1 MTVNSLNWFW
11 ILVAASLPALAG
23 VLVAYPIWRVNQP
36 ILGNL
41 AGSAVV
47 FGAAIALIMREHVE
61 LDRQVQACLG
71 QGVTCWPDPSAFTR
85 YAIYA
90 GIALMQVMALF
101 SISLRVEHRLRR
113 RGYDPEWR

>member
-1 MTVNSLNWFW
+1 M
-11 ILVAASLPALAG
+11 LVAAIVPALAG
-23 VLVAYPIWRVNQP
+23 LLIAWPIWRLNQP

-41 AGSAVV
+41 AGSVAI

-61 LDRQVQACLG
+61 LDARVQSCLG
-71 QGVTCWPDPSAFTR
+71 QGYTCWPDPSPFTR

-90 GIALMQVMALF
+90 AIALVQVMALF
-101 SISLRVEHRLRR
+101 LFSLNVEHRLRR

>member
-1 MTVNSLNWFW
+1 MTTLNWFW
-11 ILVAASLPALAG
+11 IAIGAAVPILAG
-23 VLVAYPIWRVNQP
+23 LLIAYPIWRMNQP

-41 AGSAVV
+41 AGSVV
-47 FGAAIALIMREHVE
+47 IFGTAIALIMREHIE

-90 GIALMQVMALF
+90 AIALAQVMALF
-101 SISLRVEHRLRR
+101 SVSLRVEHRLRR

>member
-1 MTVNSLNWFW
+1 MNTLNWSW
-11 ILVAASLPALAG
+11 ILVGATVPAVGGL
-23 VLVAYPIWRVNQP
+23 LLAYPIWRLNQP

-41 AGSAVV
+41 AGSVV
-47 FGAAIALIMREHVE
+47 IFGTAIALIMREHVA
-61 LDRQVQACLG
+61 LDRQVQACLAG
-71 QGVTCWPDPSAFTR
+71 GFTCWPDPSAFTR

-101 SISLRVEHRLRR
+101 SVSLRVEHRLRR